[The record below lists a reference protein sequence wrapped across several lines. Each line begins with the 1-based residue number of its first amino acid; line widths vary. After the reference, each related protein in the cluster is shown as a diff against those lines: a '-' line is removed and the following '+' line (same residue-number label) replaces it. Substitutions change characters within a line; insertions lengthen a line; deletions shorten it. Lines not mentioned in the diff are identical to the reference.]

1 MDNKHRNMKEHTPL
15 AHNIRLLR
23 RAAGLS
29 QEELAAELGIK
40 RSNIAA
46 YENKNVE
53 PRLRV
58 ILCIAEFFNI
68 KVRTLIETELRENE
82 RYPPFNTPG
91 DLEPVSKSISLN
103 LRKRAE
109 IEAFIDKSQKVRKV
123 LEGFK
128 AFYSFKKDKIVS
140 EMYSKERINF
150 DIENF
155 LQLMEHLLSYNDSVI
170 KSLYKTE
177 WSNN

>member
-1 MDNKHRNMKEHTPL
+1 MREVMPL

-23 RAAGLS
+23 KSAGLS
-29 QEELAAELGIK
+29 QDELATELGIK

-68 KVRTLIETELRENE
+68 KVRTLIEKELIENE
-82 RYPPFNTPG
+82 PFPPFNSHST
-91 DLEPVSKSISLN
+91 LEPASASISLS
-103 LRKRAE
+103 LGKKAE

-128 AFYSFKKDKIVS
+128 AFYSFKKEKIVS
-140 EMYSKERINF
+140 EMYSKERVNF

-170 KSLYKTE
+170 KSLYKAE